1 MFIKFSGIYAHH
13 HPRRPFVRVFI
24 SGLLFM
30 GLNINAAYQGY
41 LLNVL
46 TTPRYDHQVAN
57 IHEAIDAGFQFAGG
71 ENLKALFELGKDSVD
86 VFLRDNY
93 KPCFDMDKCLL
104 DIKNNEKVA
113 VAISRQHAMNAKVPI
128 TDEDMYCFEKA
139 DNIFTFSVVMLFKRD
154 HHLLPSVNTLIRYIS
169 EFGFILKWKRD
180 AEYEKLKEIVMRH
193 REKAAN
199 RNQAINITQLFG
211 LFALGGAGLFIATLV
226 FILEWIVYYFARKKK
241 KFLVFKYIE
250 RKLLFS

>member
-1 MFIKFSGIYAHH
+1 
-13 HPRRPFVRVFI
+13 
-24 SGLLFM
+24 M

-57 IHEAIDAGFQFAGG
+57 IHEAIDAGFEFTGG
-71 ENLKALFELGKDSVD
+71 ENLKALFELAKDSVD
-86 VFLRDNY
+86 EFLRDNY
-93 KPCFDMDKCLL
+93 KPCYEMDKCLL
-104 DIKNNEKVA
+104 EIKSNEKLA

-128 TDEDMYCFEKA
+128 TEEDMFCFEKA
-139 DNIFTFSVVMLFKRD
+139 DNIFSFSVEMLFKRD
-154 HHLLPSVNTLIRYIS
+154 HHLLPSVNTLIRHIS

-180 AEYEKLKEIVMRH
+180 AEYEKLKEVVMRH

-211 LFALGGAGLFIATLV
+211 LFALAGAGLLIATIV
-226 FILEWIVYYFARKKK
+226 FIVEWIVYYLAHKKGN
-241 KFLVFKYIE
+241 KFVRKYIE
-250 RKLLFS
+250 AKLLVS